1 MLSHQHG
8 DVSMNN
14 RELYRDPVNGKISG
28 VCAGFANYFGAEV
41 WLIRI
46 VVISAA
52 LLGGTFL
59 VVLAYIAMAFM
70 LEKQPVRYSENI
82 REQQEHTLKSKPWQK
97 GQSPD
102 QLLSVL
108 ERDFDRLDGKIRNME
123 AYVTSDTFRVSREF
137 SKL

>member
-8 DVSMNN
+8 DASMTN

-28 VCAGFANYFGAEV
+28 VCAGIANYFGAEV

-59 VVLAYIAMAFM
+59 VLLAYVAMAFM
-70 LEKQPVRYSENI
+70 LEKQPVTYSENI
-82 REQQEHTLKSKPWQK
+82 RAQQEHTLKSKPWQK

-108 ERDFDRLDGKIRNME
+108 ERDFDSLDGKIRNME
-123 AYVTSDTFRVSREF
+123 AYVASDTYRVNREF